1 MDMNV
6 IGAGFGRTGTLSL
19 KIALEMLGQGPC
31 MHMLPLL
38 DDPERSSLFHRA
50 AEGDLASLDKA
61 LEGHRSTVDWPG
73 TYFWRQLALRY
84 PAAKVVLTVRDPQRW
99 YDSAHDT
106 IFQAA
111 SSAFEAAS
119 NSSDST
125 DDSAT
130 PALGML
136 RSIIWQGTF
145 GDRFADRE
153 HAVRVFTEHN
163 EAVRREIPADRLLEF
178 EVSQGWQPLCD
189 FLGVPVPDAP
199 FPRTNDSAMFQSR
212 IEERRQT
219 GKL

>member
-1 MDMNV
+1 MDMDV

-19 KIALEMLGQGPC
+19 KIALEMLDRGPC

-38 DDPERSSLFHRA
+38 DDPERATLFARA
-50 AEGDLASLDKA
+50 AEGDLSSLDKA

-73 TYFWRQLALRY
+73 TYFWRELTGKH
-84 PAAKVVLTVRDPQRW
+84 PDAKVVLTVRDPQKW
-99 YDSAHDT
+99 YDSAHST

-111 SSAFEAAS
+111 QSAPR
-119 NSSDST
+119 DG
-125 DDSAT
+125 DDSVTAGL
-130 PALGML
+130 AMV
-136 RSIIWQGTF
+136 RSLIWEGTF
-145 GDRFADRE
+145 GGRFADRE

-163 EAVRREIPADRLLEF
+163 EAVRREVPADRLLEF

-199 FPRTNDSAMFQSR
+199 FPRANDSATFQAR
-212 IEERRQT
+212 IRERQSA